1 MALVVETGSG
11 ADPLANSYASDD
23 DARTY
28 LKNTGRFAGTWQ
40 NTARAVRES
49 FLVLATQYMAARWNI
64 RWMGIRSN
72 EDQPL
77 DWPRFDAFKRSGFVY
92 QSDEMPIEVR
102 DAQIEYALI
111 EANNPGQLFASPDY
125 DVTRRQLTGIR
136 EKVDVIEEAR
146 QFSDS
151 NISPTTWRKY
161 PIADNLIA
169 HLVGSAAVKTLL
181 RQ

>member
-1 MALVVETGSG
+1 MALVVEDGTG

-40 NTARAVRES
+40 NTARSTREG
-49 FLVLATQYMAARWNI
+49 FLVLATQYMAARWNTL
-64 RWMGIRSN
+64 WNGIRSN

-77 DWPRFDAFKRSGFVY
+77 DWPRFDTFKRSGFVY

-111 EANNPGQLFASPDY
+111 EANNPGQLFQSPEY
-125 DVTRRQLTGIR
+125 DPTRRQLTALS
-136 EKVDVIEEAR
+136 EKVDVIEESR
-146 QFSDS
+146 QFSAS

-161 PIADNLIA
+161 PIADNLIS
-169 HLVGSAAVKTLL
+169 HLVSSGTVKTLL

>member
-1 MALVVETGSG
+1 MTLVVEDGTG
-11 ADPLANSYASDD
+11 ANPLANSYASDD
-23 DARTY
+23 AARTY
-28 LKNTGRFAGTWQ
+28 LTNTGRFAGTWQ
-40 NTARAVRES
+40 NTARAQREA

-64 RWMGIRSN
+64 RWKGIRSN

-77 DWPRFDAFKRSGFVY
+77 DWPRFDTFKRSGFVY
-92 QSDEMPIEVR
+92 QSDEMPPEVV

-111 EANNPGQLFASPDY
+111 EANNPGQLFDSPDY
-125 DVTRRQLTGIR
+125 DPTRRNLTALS
-136 EKVDVIEEAR
+136 EKVDVIEESR
-146 QFSDS
+146 SFSDT

-169 HLVGSAAVKTLL
+169 HLVGSATVKTLL

>member
-28 LKNTGRFAGTWQ
+28 LTNTGRIAGTWQ
-40 NTARAVRES
+40 NTARAQREA
-49 FLVLATQYMAARWNI
+49 FLVLATQYMAARWNL

-77 DWPRFDAFKRSGFVY
+77 DWPRFDTFKRSGFVF
-92 QSDEMPIEVR
+92 QSDEMPPEVNN
-102 DAQIEYALI
+102 AQIEYALI
-111 EANNPGQLFASPDY
+111 EANDPGQLFGSPEY
-125 DVTRRQLTGIR
+125 DPTRRNLTGIS
-136 EKVDVIEEAR
+136 EKVDVIEESR
-146 QFSDS
+146 TFSDTT
-151 NISPTTWRKY
+151 ISPTTWRKY

-169 HLVGSAAVKTLL
+169 HLTGSAAVKSLL